1 MIEEQ
6 KDNSGSVKPAFWQAN
21 CCMPLRV
28 LNLYAGIGGN
38 RKHWEGVQVTAVEHN
53 EEIASIYQ
61 EYYPNDKVI
70 IGDAHDY
77 LLKYYKE
84 FDFIWTSPPC
94 QTHSRATFWGG
105 SRGGTNRP
113 PKFIDFKLWQEI
125 IFLSNYST
133 CKYVVENVVPY
144 YEPFVK
150 PSSEIQRHL
159 FWANFNIKPIK
170 LKEPEFNL
178 LKVSANDTV
187 YGVSL
192 KGRKMK
198 HRKDAIL
205 RNMVNPDLGLYI
217 FEQAKG
223 IIRSE
228 NISQVS
234 LF

>member
-105 SRGGTNRP
+105 SRGGTNRH